1 MKIGKIKFKLSN
13 AQIVAIGFMLAIFLG
28 GVVLSLPISS
38 AKGEFTPFIDA
49 LFTSTTS
56 ICVTGLV
63 VVNTFEYWSFFG
75 QVVILILI
83 QLGGLGVVAV
93 STFIMM
99 VIGKK
104 VLLKERMLIQ
114 DAYGLET
121 LSGMVKFV
129 KHVFILTMIIEMI
142 GAIIYMFKFIPEFGV
157 GKGIWI
163 SVFNAVSAF
172 CNAGIDVIG
181 PSSLMNYTDSP
192 LVNFTTMFLIISG
205 GIGFIVWFDVFVV
218 IKKIKNKE
226 INYNCMFSRLTLHSK
241 LVIVTTLVL
250 IFLGAIFI
258 LAFEYN
264 NPLTMN
270 DLPWGEKI
278 MASFFQSVTTRTAGF
293 CTVSQKGLQDATA
306 LICILLMFVGG
317 SPVGTAGGIKTISL
331 AVIFIAV
338 VSVIKSKED
347 SVVFNRE
354 IPRGVIR
361 KTLAITAV
369 SGFIVATSLLLLL
382 TLNGGNVLDAGY
394 EVVSAMATVGLT
406 RDFTFTLND
415 YGKMIIIATMYL
427 GRIGPVTM
435 AIAFNFNAKKK
446 TLMKYSKESVIIG

>member
-1 MKIGKIKFKLSN
+1 MKIGKSKFKLSN

-163 SVFNAVSAF
+163 SVFNAVKF
-172 CNAGIDVIG
+172 
-181 PSSLMNYTDSP
+181 P
-192 LVNFTTMFLIISG
+192 
-205 GIGFIVWFDVFVV
+205 
-218 IKKIKNKE
+218 
-226 INYNCMFSRLTLHSK
+226 
-241 LVIVTTLVL
+241 
-250 IFLGAIFI
+250 
-258 LAFEYN
+258 
-264 NPLTMN
+264 
-270 DLPWGEKI
+270 
-278 MASFFQSVTTRTAGF
+278 
-293 CTVSQKGLQDATA
+293 
-306 LICILLMFVGG
+306 
-317 SPVGTAGGIKTISL
+317 
-331 AVIFIAV
+331 
-338 VSVIKSKED
+338 
-347 SVVFNRE
+347 
-354 IPRGVIR
+354 
-361 KTLAITAV
+361 
-369 SGFIVATSLLLLL
+369 
-382 TLNGGNVLDAGY
+382 
-394 EVVSAMATVGLT
+394 
-406 RDFTFTLND
+406 
-415 YGKMIIIATMYL
+415 
-427 GRIGPVTM
+427 
-435 AIAFNFNAKKK
+435 
-446 TLMKYSKESVIIG
+446 